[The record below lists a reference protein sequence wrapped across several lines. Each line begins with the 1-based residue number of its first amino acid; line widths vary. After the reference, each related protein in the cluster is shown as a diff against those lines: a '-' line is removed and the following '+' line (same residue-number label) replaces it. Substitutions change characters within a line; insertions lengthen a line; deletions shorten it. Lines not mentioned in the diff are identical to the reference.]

1 MQRWGRYAWQAAH
14 DLRLNNLIFSLASE
28 LIQTDLPKAGIHMT
42 TQVKLPLLKVES
54 RTFRNVGTSTFSKGH
69 WNAMWCKKIQS
80 VCPFTHCKV
89 EKLWGLE
96 AWTMAAWGL
105 KQSTFWCY
113 QDAFHS
119 QTAETLDKRSSFIT
133 VTICHNSKRCFLIP
147 KKFMKSIQDQWAF
160 KNLPKVQSDKPKFS
174 YAPILRVSKSGAL
187 RAHSAK
193 SRQGLPRNIS
203 LLFQKSLGKET
214 RETRTRK
221 EMKKAFF
228 APAFWVWQIQE
239 LCIVQ
244 RWRHILPL
252 QGSNKRYI
260 RYIRYKAYYEMWK
273 SHSKKWHCRHA
284 LACRLCGLGV
294 VRFSC
299 AFKARSWAS
308 LKHRDQREFQKLFH
322 RYDILQSQRCNRFHN
337 QKFTTQK
344 ADLAQLLLEDAKV
357 TNQLLKDTRVH
368 RLHMRE
374 TNNWS
379 IKHPNEFSSKLQ
391 KAKRSLWFEK
401 E

>member
-14 DLRLNNLIFSLASE
+14 GLRLNNLIFSLASE

-214 RETRTRK
+214 GTRK
-221 EMKKAFF
+221 EMKK
-228 APAFWVWQIQE
+228 
-239 LCIVQ
+239 
-244 RWRHILPL
+244 
-252 QGSNKRYI
+252 
-260 RYIRYKAYYEMWK
+260 
-273 SHSKKWHCRHA
+273 KK
-284 LACRLCGLGV
+284 L
-294 VRFSC
+294 S
-299 AFKARSWAS
+299 S
-308 LKHRDQREFQKLFH
+308 
-322 RYDILQSQRCNRFHN
+322 
-337 QKFTTQK
+337 
-344 ADLAQLLLEDAKV
+344 LLLSECGRSRSSASFSGEGTSCHCKGQQAIHPIHPIQSILRDVKV
-357 TNQLLKDTRVH
+357 T
-368 RLHMRE
+368 
-374 TNNWS
+374 
-379 IKHPNEFSSKLQ
+379 
-391 KAKRSLWFEK
+391 
-401 E
+401 

>member
-203 LLFQKSLGKET
+203 LLFQKSGK
-214 RETRTRK
+214 ETRTRK
-221 EMKKAFF
+221 EMKK
-228 APAFWVWQIQE
+228 
-239 LCIVQ
+239 L
-244 RWRHILPL
+244 
-252 QGSNKRYI
+252 S
-260 RYIRYKAYYEMWK
+260 
-273 SHSKKWHCRHA
+273 S
-284 LACRLCGLGV
+284 
-294 VRFSC
+294 
-299 AFKARSWAS
+299 
-308 LKHRDQREFQKLFH
+308 
-322 RYDILQSQRCNRFHN
+322 
-337 QKFTTQK
+337 
-344 ADLAQLLLEDAKV
+344 LLLSECGRSRSSASFSGEGTSCHCKGQQAIHEASHV
-357 TNQLLKDTRVH
+357 SKHITRCV
-368 RLHMRE
+368 
-374 TNNWS
+374 
-379 IKHPNEFSSKLQ
+379 
-391 KAKRSLWFEK
+391 KAT
-401 E
+401 